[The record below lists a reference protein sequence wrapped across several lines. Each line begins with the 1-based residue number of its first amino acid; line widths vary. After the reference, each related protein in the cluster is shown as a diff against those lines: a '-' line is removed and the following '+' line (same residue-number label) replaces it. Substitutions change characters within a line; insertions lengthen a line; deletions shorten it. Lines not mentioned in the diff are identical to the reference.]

1 MRYLSFVFIFLSCL
15 VLAQNDDD
23 WKASTLQPGDVLSI
37 NVFRVAEFSKVVR
50 IEEDGTFSYPLCG
63 IIKASGLTARS
74 IGEELEKRLLS
85 AKQVQDPHV
94 DVFVQSWGP
103 RPIYILGEVK
113 SSQSME
119 LPTYGR
125 MTALQ
130 ALSAAG
136 GFTESADL
144 NNVAVLRRSKDGSGK
159 LVRHR
164 IDVSALVSS
173 HSGGDDFKLLP
184 EDTLI
189 VPKAPPVIVAG
200 EVNSPRS
207 IFIDT
212 QRPPLLSELVIQA
225 GGMKAGA
232 DAGDIFIARSN
243 GKDDREII
251 SASLKSAVLGHYEND
266 VRIAPGDYVLVGT
279 AEQIYVLGE
288 VKKPGPLTLAPDK
301 TVSASQA
308 IALAGGFTQVAK
320 QNDITLIR
328 NKEIRKI
335 NLKKLYN
342 SIENME
348 RDETLRN
355 GDILF
360 VQESIW

>member
-1 MRYLSFVFIFLSCL
+1 MRNLTLVLLLISCFA
-15 VLAQNDDD
+15 LAQNVDE

-37 NVFRVAEFSKVVR
+37 QVFRVAEFSKVVR
-50 IEEDGTFSYPLCG
+50 IEEDGTFRYPLCG
-63 IIKASGLTARS
+63 TIKASGLTARA
-74 IGEELEKRLLS
+74 IAEELEKAL

-94 DVFVQSWGP
+94 DVFVQDWGP
-103 RPIYILGEVK
+103 RRIYILGEVK
-113 SSQSME
+113 SSQSMD

-130 ALSAAG
+130 ALSAVG

-144 NNVAVLRRSKDGSGK
+144 NNVAVLRRSEGK
-159 LVRHR
+159 IIRHK
-164 IDVSALVSS
+164 IDVSALVSRQ
-173 HSGGDDFKLLP
+173 SGGDDFKLLP

-189 VPKAPPVIVAG
+189 VPKAPPVFVAG
-200 EVNSPRS
+200 EVNNPTT

-212 QRPPLLSELVIQA
+212 QRPPLVSELIIRA
-225 GGMKAGA
+225 GNMKPGA
-232 DAGDIFIARSN
+232 DAGNICIIRTNAK
-243 GKDDREII
+243 GEREMIP
-251 SASLKSAVLGHYEND
+251 ASLKSQVLGNYEDD
-266 VRIAPGDYVLVGT
+266 VRIAPGDYVLVGA

-288 VKKPGPLTLAPDK
+288 VKKPGPLTLPPDK
-301 TVSASQA
+301 TITASQA

-328 NKEIRKI
+328 NKEIKKL
-335 NLKKLYN
+335 NLKKLYT

-355 GDILF
+355 GDIIF

>member
-1 MRYLSFVFIFLSCL
+1 MRNLTFALILISCFA
-15 VLAQNDDD
+15 LAQTTDD

-37 NVFRVAEFSKVVR
+37 QVFRVAEFSKTVR
-50 IEEDGTFSYPLCG
+50 IEEDGTFRYPLCG
-63 IIKASGLTARS
+63 TIEASGKTARA
-74 IGEELEKRLLS
+74 IAEEIEKRLAN

-94 DVFVQSWGP
+94 DVFVQGWGP
-103 RPIYILGEVK
+103 RRIYILGEVK

-144 NNVAVLRRSKDGSGK
+144 NNVAVLRRSEGK
-159 LVRHR
+159 LVRHK
-164 IDVSALVSS
+164 IDVSALASRQ
-173 HSGGDDFKLLP
+173 SGGDDFKLLP

-189 VPKAPPVIVAG
+189 VPKAPPVFVAG
-200 EVNSPRS
+200 EVNNPTT

-212 QRPPLLSELVIQA
+212 QRPPLLSELIIRA
-225 GGMKAGA
+225 GSMKPGA
-232 DAGDIFIARSN
+232 DAGNIC
-243 GKDDREII
+243 II
-251 SASLKSAVLGHYEND
+251 RTDAKGNRDMIPASLKSQVLGNYEND
-266 VRIAPGDYVLVGT
+266 VRITPGDYVLVGA

-288 VKKPGPLTLAPDK
+288 VRKPGPLTLPPDK
-301 TVSASQA
+301 TITASQA

-328 NKEIRKI
+328 NKIIRKL

-348 RDETLRN
+348 RDETLQN
-355 GDILF
+355 GDIIF

>member
-1 MRYLSFVFIFLSCL
+1 MRNLTFALILISCFA
-15 VLAQNDDD
+15 LAQTTDD

-37 NVFRVAEFSKVVR
+37 HVFRVAEFSKVVR
-50 IEEDGTFSYPLCG
+50 IEEDGTFRYPLCG
-63 IIKASGLTARS
+63 TIEASGKTARS
-74 IGEELEKRLLS
+74 IAEEIEKRLAN

-94 DVFVQSWGP
+94 DVFVQGWGP
-103 RPIYILGEVK
+103 RRIYILGEVK

-144 NNVAVLRRSKDGSGK
+144 NNVAVLRRADGK
-159 LVRHR
+159 LVRHK
-164 IDVSALVSS
+164 IDVSALASRQ
-173 HSGGDDFKLLP
+173 SGGDDFKLLP

-189 VPKAPPVIVAG
+189 VPKAPPVFIAG
-200 EVNSPRS
+200 EVKNPTT

-212 QRPPLLSELVIQA
+212 QRPPLVSELIIRA
-225 GGMKAGA
+225 GSMKSGA
-232 DAGDIFIARSN
+232 DAGNIC
-243 GKDDREII
+243 II
-251 SASLKSAVLGHYEND
+251 RTDAKGNRDMIPASLKSQVLGNYEND
-266 VRIAPGDYVLVGT
+266 VRITPGDYVIVGA

-288 VKKPGPLTLAPDK
+288 VRKPGPLTLPPDK
-301 TVSASQA
+301 TVTASQA

-328 NKEIRKI
+328 NKEIRKL

-348 RDETLRN
+348 RDETLHN
-355 GDILF
+355 GDIIF

>member
-1 MRYLSFVFIFLSCL
+1 MRNLTLVLLLISCFT
-15 VLAQNDDD
+15 LAQNADD

-37 NVFRVAEFSKVVR
+37 QVFRVSEFSKVIR
-50 IEEDGTFSYPLCG
+50 IEEDGTFRYPFCG
-63 IIKASGLTARS
+63 TIKASGLTARA
-74 IGEELEKRLLS
+74 IAEEIEKRL

-94 DVFVQSWGP
+94 DVFVQDWGP
-103 RPIYILGEVK
+103 RRIYILGEVK

-144 NNVAVLRRSKDGSGK
+144 NNVAVLRRSGGK
-159 LVRHR
+159 LVRHK
-164 IDVSALVSS
+164 IDVSALVSRQ
-173 HSGGDDFKLLP
+173 SGGDDFKLLP

-189 VPKAPPVIVAG
+189 VPKAPPVFIAG
-200 EVNSPRS
+200 EVGNPTT

-212 QRPPLLSELVIQA
+212 QRPPLVSELIIRA
-225 GGMKAGA
+225 GNMKPGA
-232 DAGDIFIARSN
+232 DAGNICIIRSN
-243 GKDDREII
+243 AKGERDMI
-251 SASLKSAVLGHYEND
+251 SASLKSQVLGNYEND
-266 VRIAPGDYVLVGT
+266 VRIVPGDYVLVGA

-288 VKKPGPLTLAPDK
+288 VRKPGPLTLPPDK
-301 TVSASQA
+301 TITASQA

-328 NKEIRKI
+328 NKEIRKL
-335 NLKKLYN
+335 NLKKLYT

-355 GDILF
+355 GDIIF

>member
-1 MRYLSFVFIFLSCL
+1 MRNLTFALILISCFA
-15 VLAQNDDD
+15 LAQTTDD

-37 NVFRVAEFSKVVR
+37 HVFRVAEFSKVVR
-50 IEEDGTFSYPLCG
+50 IEEDGTFRYPLCG
-63 IIKASGLTARS
+63 TITASGQTARA
-74 IGEELEKRLLS
+74 IAEEIEQRLAN

-94 DVFVQSWGP
+94 DVFVQDWGP
-103 RPIYILGEVK
+103 RRIYILGEVK

-144 NNVAVLRRSKDGSGK
+144 NNVAVLRRSAGK
-159 LVRHR
+159 LVRHK
-164 IDVSALVSS
+164 IDVSALASRQ
-173 HSGGDDFKLLP
+173 SGGDDFKLLP

-189 VPKAPPVIVAG
+189 VPKAPPVFIAG
-200 EVNSPRS
+200 EVNSPTT

-212 QRPPLLSELVIQA
+212 QRPPLLSELVIRA
-225 GGMKAGA
+225 GSMKPGA
-232 DAGDIFIARSN
+232 DAGNICIIRANAKGERDMIA
-243 GKDDREII
+243 
-251 SASLKSAVLGHYEND
+251 ASLKSQVLGNYEND
-266 VRIAPGDYVLVGT
+266 VRIAPGDYVLVGA

-288 VKKPGPLTLAPDK
+288 VKKPGPLTLPPDK
-301 TVSASQA
+301 TITASQA

>member
-1 MRYLSFVFIFLSCL
+1 MRNLTLVLLLISCFT
-15 VLAQNDDD
+15 LAQNADD

-37 NVFRVAEFSKVVR
+37 QVFRVSEFSKVIR
-50 IEEDGTFSYPLCG
+50 IEEDGTFRYPFCG
-63 IIKASGLTARS
+63 TIKASGLTARA
-74 IGEELEKRLLS
+74 IAEEIEKRL

-94 DVFVQSWGP
+94 DVFVQDWGP
-103 RPIYILGEVK
+103 RRIYILGEVK

-144 NNVAVLRRSKDGSGK
+144 NNVAVLRRSGGK
-159 LVRHR
+159 LVRHK
-164 IDVSALVSS
+164 IDVSALVSRQ
-173 HSGGDDFKLLP
+173 SGGDDFKLLP

-189 VPKAPPVIVAG
+189 VPKAPPVFIAG
-200 EVNSPRS
+200 EVGNPTT

-212 QRPPLLSELVIQA
+212 QRPPLVSELIIRA
-225 GGMKAGA
+225 GNMKPGA
-232 DAGDIFIARSN
+232 DAGNICIIRANAKGERDM
-243 GKDDREII
+243 I
-251 SASLKSAVLGHYEND
+251 SASLKSQVLGNYEND
-266 VRIAPGDYVLVGT
+266 VRIAPGDYVLVGA

-288 VKKPGPLTLAPDK
+288 VRKPGPLTLPPDK
-301 TVSASQA
+301 TITASQA

-328 NKEIRKI
+328 NKEIRKL
-335 NLKKLYN
+335 NLKKLYT

-355 GDILF
+355 GDIIF

>member
-1 MRYLSFVFIFLSCL
+1 MRNLTLVLLLISCFA
-15 VLAQNDDD
+15 LAQNVDE

-37 NVFRVAEFSKVVR
+37 QVFRVAEFSKVVR
-50 IEEDGTFSYPLCG
+50 IEEDGTFRYPLCG
-63 IIKASGLTARS
+63 TIKASGLTARA
-74 IGEELEKRLLS
+74 IAEELEKAL

-94 DVFVQSWGP
+94 DVFVQDWGP
-103 RPIYILGEVK
+103 RRIYILGEVK
-113 SSQSME
+113 SSQSMD

-130 ALSAAG
+130 ALSAVG

-144 NNVAVLRRSKDGSGK
+144 NNVAVLRRSEGK
-159 LVRHR
+159 IIRHK
-164 IDVSALVSS
+164 IDVSALVSRQ
-173 HSGGDDFKLLP
+173 SGGDDFKLLP

-189 VPKAPPVIVAG
+189 VPKAPPVFVAG
-200 EVNSPRS
+200 EVNNPTT

-212 QRPPLLSELVIQA
+212 QRPPLVSELIIRA
-225 GGMKAGA
+225 GSMKSGA
-232 DAGDIFIARSN
+232 DASN
-243 GKDDREII
+243 ICIICTNAKGEREMIP
-251 SASLKSAVLGHYEND
+251 ASLKSQVLGNYEDD
-266 VRIAPGDYVLVGT
+266 VRIAPGDYVLVGA

-288 VKKPGPLTLAPDK
+288 VKKPGPLTLPPDK
-301 TVSASQA
+301 TITASQA

-328 NKEIRKI
+328 NKEIKKL
-335 NLKKLYN
+335 NLKKLYT

-355 GDILF
+355 GDIIF

>member
-1 MRYLSFVFIFLSCL
+1 MRNLTFALILISCFA
-15 VLAQNDDD
+15 LAQTTDD

-37 NVFRVAEFSKVVR
+37 QVFRVAEFSKTVR
-50 IEEDGTFSYPLCG
+50 IEEDGTFRYPLCG
-63 IIKASGLTARS
+63 TIEASGKTARA
-74 IGEELEKRLLS
+74 IAEEIEIRLAN

-94 DVFVQSWGP
+94 DVFVQGWGP
-103 RPIYILGEVK
+103 RRIYILGEVK

-144 NNVAVLRRSKDGSGK
+144 NNVAVLRRSEGK
-159 LVRHR
+159 LVRHK
-164 IDVSALVSS
+164 IDVSALASRQ
-173 HSGGDDFKLLP
+173 SGGDDFKLLP

-189 VPKAPPVIVAG
+189 VPKAPPVFIAG
-200 EVNSPRS
+200 EVNSPTT

-212 QRPPLLSELVIQA
+212 QRPPLVSELIIRA
-225 GGMKAGA
+225 GSMKSGA
-232 DAGDIFIARSN
+232 DAGNIC
-243 GKDDREII
+243 II
-251 SASLKSAVLGHYEND
+251 RTDAKGNRDMIPASLKSQVLGNYEND
-266 VRIAPGDYVLVGT
+266 VRITPGDYVLVGA

-288 VKKPGPLTLAPDK
+288 VRKPGPLTLPPDK
-301 TVSASQA
+301 TITASQA

-328 NKEIRKI
+328 NKLIRKL

-348 RDETLRN
+348 RDETLQN
-355 GDILF
+355 GDIIF

>member
-1 MRYLSFVFIFLSCL
+1 MRNLTLVLLLISCFA
-15 VLAQNDDD
+15 LAQNVDE

-37 NVFRVAEFSKVVR
+37 QVFRVAEFSKVVR
-50 IEEDGTFSYPLCG
+50 IEEDGTFRYPLCG
-63 IIKASGLTARS
+63 TIKASGLTARA
-74 IGEELEKRLLS
+74 IAEELEKAL

-94 DVFVQSWGP
+94 DVFVQDWGP
-103 RPIYILGEVK
+103 RRIYILGEVK
-113 SSQSME
+113 SSQSMD

-130 ALSAAG
+130 ALSAVG

-144 NNVAVLRRSKDGSGK
+144 NNVAVLRRSEGK
-159 LVRHR
+159 IIRHK
-164 IDVSALVSS
+164 IDVSALVSRQ
-173 HSGGDDFKLLP
+173 SGGDDFKLLP

-189 VPKAPPVIVAG
+189 VPKAPPVFVAG
-200 EVNSPRS
+200 EVNNPTT

-212 QRPPLLSELVIQA
+212 QRPPLVSELIIRA
-225 GGMKAGA
+225 GNMKPGA
-232 DAGDIFIARSN
+232 DASN
-243 GKDDREII
+243 ICIICTNAKGEREMIP
-251 SASLKSAVLGHYEND
+251 ASLKSQVLGNYEDD
-266 VRIAPGDYVLVGT
+266 VRIAPGDYVLVGA

-288 VKKPGPLTLAPDK
+288 VKKPGPLTLPPDK
-301 TVSASQA
+301 TITASQA

-328 NKEIRKI
+328 NKEIRKL

-348 RDETLRN
+348 RDETLHN
-355 GDILF
+355 GDIIF

>member
-1 MRYLSFVFIFLSCL
+1 MRNLTFALILISCFA
-15 VLAQNDDD
+15 LAQTNDD

-37 NVFRVAEFSKVVR
+37 QVFRVAEFSKVVR
-50 IEEDGTFSYPLCG
+50 IEEDGTFRYPLCG
-63 IIKASGLTARS
+63 TITASGQTARA
-74 IGEELEKRLLS
+74 IAEEIEKRLAN

-94 DVFVQSWGP
+94 DVFVQDWGP
-103 RPIYILGEVK
+103 RRIYILGEVK

-144 NNVAVLRRSKDGSGK
+144 NNVAVLRRTDGK
-159 LVRHR
+159 LIRHK
-164 IDVSALVSS
+164 IDVSALASRQ
-173 HSGGDDFKLLP
+173 SGGDDFKLLP

-189 VPKAPPVIVAG
+189 VPKAPPVFIAG
-200 EVNSPRS
+200 EVNNPTT

-212 QRPPLLSELVIQA
+212 QRPPLVSELIIRA
-225 GGMKAGA
+225 GSMKPGA
-232 DAGDIFIARSN
+232 DAGNIC
-243 GKDDREII
+243 II
-251 SASLKSAVLGHYEND
+251 RTDAKGNRDMIPASLKSQVLGNYEND
-266 VRIAPGDYVLVGT
+266 VRITPGDYVLVGA

-288 VKKPGPLTLAPDK
+288 VKKPGPLTLPPDK
-301 TVSASQA
+301 SITASQA

-328 NKEIRKI
+328 NKIIKKL

-348 RDETLRN
+348 RDETLQN
-355 GDILF
+355 GDIIF